1 METKKNLTSLKFKL
15 GKFVDDEA
23 KLYKNNKSIN
33 SCCWQK
39 LKQSPGHVFS
49 GVRFSSDDEDREHQ
63 EGVQQHQPPSAADR
77 VIEEVNNEFSKLKK
91 MLEYFS

>member
-1 METKKNLTSLKFKL
+1 LLL
-15 GKFVDDEA
+15 A
-23 KLYKNNKSIN
+23 KIKIVT
-33 SCCWQK
+33 
-39 LKQSPGHVFS
+39 PGHVFS

-63 EGVQQHQPPSAADR
+63 QRVQQHQPPSAADR